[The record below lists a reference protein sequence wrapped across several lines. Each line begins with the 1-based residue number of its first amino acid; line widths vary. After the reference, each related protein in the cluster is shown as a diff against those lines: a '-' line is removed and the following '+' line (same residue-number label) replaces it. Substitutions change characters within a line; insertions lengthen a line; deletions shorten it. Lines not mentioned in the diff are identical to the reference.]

1 MMTKRLVVWAG
12 SVAFGLVST
21 AIVIFPD
28 IQLGPIAIGFGTTIE
43 KFAYSNVLLLFLA
56 MGSIAFIWLD
66 YLLKTDYLKR

>member
-1 MMTKRLVVWAG
+1 MMTKRIIVWAG
-12 SVAFGLVST
+12 SVAFGVVSS

-56 MGSIAFIWLD
+56 MGSVGFIWLD
-66 YLLKTDYLKR
+66 YLLGTDYLKR